1 MELSGETA
9 GRAVAAAEA
18 ETDGDGI
25 RLDIDYT
32 PGGDAY
38 PLVMATYEVVCSA
51 GGSNPELLRDFLG
64 LFASETTQASLEEL
78 GYAPLPGE
86 LREKVSRSVSGIR

>member
-9 GRAVAAAEA
+9 GRAIAAAEA
-18 ETDGDGI
+18 ETDGDDI
-25 RLDIDYT
+25 RLDIDYA
-32 PGGDAY
+32 PGGGAY
-38 PLVMATYEVVCSA
+38 PLVMATYEVVCST

-64 LFASETTQASLEEL
+64 LFASETAQVSLEEL

-86 LREKVSRSVSGIR
+86 LRKKVSRSVSGIR